1 MGIGDHTAVLKQR
14 FDELASGLSELEN
27 LRSRVIAA
35 EQMQKMRSADRKP
48 AAPTHRT
55 AKPKS
60 SSAKSDRPKRR
71 LARPPGVGQ

>member
-1 MGIGDHTAVLKQR
+1 MVTGDRTAVLKQH

-35 EQMQKMRSADRKP
+35 EQMQEMRSADRKP
-48 AAPTHRT
+48 APPIHRT

-60 SSAKSDRPKRR
+60 ASAKPDRPKRR
-71 LARPPGVGQ
+71 LARPPSVGQ

>member
-1 MGIGDHTAVLKQR
+1 MGTGDHAAVLKQR

-48 AAPTHRT
+48 AAPIHRT
-55 AKPKS
+55 AKLK
-60 SSAKSDRPKRR
+60 SSAKPDRPKRR
-71 LARPPGVGQ
+71 VARPPSVGQ